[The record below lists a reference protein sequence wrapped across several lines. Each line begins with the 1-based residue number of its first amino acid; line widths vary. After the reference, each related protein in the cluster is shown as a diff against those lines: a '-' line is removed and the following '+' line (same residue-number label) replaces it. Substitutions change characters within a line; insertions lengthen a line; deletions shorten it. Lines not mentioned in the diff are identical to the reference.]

1 MGETTSHVMITFMGA
16 LILCLIFESPIHG
29 IEKIFLR
36 REGRKQQQRS
46 DSSLNSDAS
55 TNITFRDESEETQR

>member
-1 MGETTSHVMITFMGA
+1 MGETASHIMITFIGA

-36 REGRKQQQRS
+36 IDRSKQQQSS

-55 TNITFRDESEETQR
+55 TNITFRDETEEA